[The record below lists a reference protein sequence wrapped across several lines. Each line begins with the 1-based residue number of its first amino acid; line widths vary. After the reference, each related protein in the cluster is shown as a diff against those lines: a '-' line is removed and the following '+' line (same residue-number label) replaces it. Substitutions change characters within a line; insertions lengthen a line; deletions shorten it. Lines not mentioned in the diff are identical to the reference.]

1 MRKYIMIVAFLLINI
16 NLSFSSYMCYINIGD
31 DFVRDYSYPRDVF
44 YVNILYP
51 DGQLFGYDPVKK
63 KMVGYVKMYTQEF
76 NAERGNSPSWPL
88 FDNAKTEYTY
98 VNSQGFNITKF
109 PAVEGVEGGKRLLGY
124 AVDCAEGKNIIRII
138 PNEPAIVGWGARVW
152 YDEWNNVLNGQLE
165 YYFDPL
171 IVSEG
176 MSGSFV
182 ITPAMGQREFVF
194 YVDRDYRKV
203 KIEAKVSPEML
214 IEDLKGCADLG
225 LIKNYGV
232 LNSLFSKLQNADRLY
247 RLGRI
252 KEAQN
257 IIKAFGHE
265 LSAQKGKHID
275 EQCVSAV
282 QTDVSFFMGVNIVQ
296 ESLKKYMMENR

>member
-1 MRKYIMIVAFLLINI
+1 MKVIQLI
-16 NLSFSSYMCYINIGD
+16 S
-31 DFVRDYSYPRDVF
+31 
-44 YVNILYP
+44 
-51 DGQLFGYDPVKK
+51 KK
-63 KMVGYVKMYTQEF
+63 GEGP
-76 NAERGNSPSWPL
+76 AWPL
-88 FDNAKTEYTY
+88 FENQKNERYVYVSPKGLRIIKDPPTEDTD
-98 VNSQGFNITKF
+98 
-109 PAVEGVEGGKRLLGY
+109 GY
-124 AVDCAEGKNIIRII
+124 KYLTAYDIDCTEGKNVLRVI
-138 PNEPAIVGWGARVW
+138 PKEPAIVEWDFTVEYEEWEKLDELIRIYF
-152 YDEWNNVLNGQLE
+152 YDS
-165 YYFDPL
+165 PL
-171 IVSEG
+171 VPDG
-176 MSGSFV
+176 MHRTF
-182 ITPAMGQREFVF
+182 ILTPTMGQREFVF

-214 IEDLKGCADLG
+214 IEDLKGCTDLG